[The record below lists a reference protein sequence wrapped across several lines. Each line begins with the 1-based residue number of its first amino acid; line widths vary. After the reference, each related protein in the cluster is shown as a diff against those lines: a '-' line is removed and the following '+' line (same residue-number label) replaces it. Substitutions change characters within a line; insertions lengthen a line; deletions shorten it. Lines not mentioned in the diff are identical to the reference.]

1 VSLRRLFADLRPAD
15 LSRKHEGNTNSH
27 EMSAL
32 NPTYTTP
39 GVHPVQQT
47 GGWKHDW
54 RYLYASILVSMI
66 AFIVRSFFRIVE
78 YAQG

>member
-1 VSLRRLFADLRPAD
+1 
-15 LSRKHEGNTNSH
+15 
-27 EMSAL
+27 
-32 NPTYTTP
+32 
-39 GVHPVQQT
+39 VQQT